1 MGFDDGTLNIG
12 HATTGANQSVGIQG
26 GAASPG
32 PVGAGNAIPLS
43 NQRIIAR
50 VTTDWDPPNPRRTPA
65 ITIGGTTLADAGRE
79 LDRLNEW
86 GQGGG
91 SLRTDPIP
99 AGTST
104 DLTVNLHGNLVHR
117 LPQWTGYSRASTA
130 AKAEWDRM
138 LAKLTAHEDR
148 HMAIAIEEG
157 NALAGDLVG
166 REISEIAGMVTAAN
180 RRMAT
185 RQTDLD
191 TDTQNGSRP
200 GVPYGDVTLD
210 TSIT

>member
-1 MGFDDGTLNIG
+1 
-12 HATTGANQSVGIQG
+12 
-26 GAASPG
+26 
-32 PVGAGNAIPLS
+32 
-43 NQRIIAR
+43 
-50 VTTDWDPPNPRRTPA
+50 
-65 ITIGGTTLADAGRE
+65 
-79 LDRLNEW
+79 
-86 GQGGG
+86 
-91 SLRTDPIP
+91 
-99 AGTST
+99 
-104 DLTVNLHGNLVHR
+104 
-117 LPQWTGYSRASTA
+117 
-130 AKAEWDRM
+130 M

-191 TDTQNGSRP
+191 THTQNGSRP